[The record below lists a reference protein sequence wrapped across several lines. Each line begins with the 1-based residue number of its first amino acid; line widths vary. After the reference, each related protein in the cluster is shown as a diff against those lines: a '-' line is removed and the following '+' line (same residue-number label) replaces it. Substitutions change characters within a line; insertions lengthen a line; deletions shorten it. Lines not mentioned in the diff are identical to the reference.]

1 MRKILIIGKLNIMI
15 KNVYSYLDGVE
26 GFKVLVCPETKD
38 VIENIMEI
46 VEPDMVVLSLFGLS
60 DANSELFDFFMNKF
74 PDLKVLCC
82 GTISEQETFKKYFAM
97 PYYHVLTKPF
107 SNMELQNKIDELL
120 SESNQKKAPEE
131 EKNTKI
137 QKGVESKTEA
147 EDLLESLQRMEDL
160 EMKLRSGKKDK
171 SETDGKKKILLV
183 DDNAI
188 QLRTLRSILVPDYEV
203 LLASSGQDALK
214 VMQKNKPDLIF
225 LDYEMPEMNGKEVME
240 RMMEIETVKD
250 IPVVF
255 FTGENDKK
263 RIMDVVKLNPAGY
276 LLKPPDVQKIH
287 DTIEEILG

>member
-1 MRKILIIGKLNIMI
+1 
-15 KNVYSYLDGVE
+15 
-26 GFKVLVCPETKD
+26 
-38 VIENIMEI
+38 
-46 VEPDMVVLSLFGLS
+46 
-60 DANSELFDFFMNKF
+60 
-74 PDLKVLCC
+74 
-82 GTISEQETFKKYFAM
+82 
-97 PYYHVLTKPF
+97 
-107 SNMELQNKIDELL
+107 MELQNKIDELL